1 MRFKNSIH
9 NKLNEIQIA
18 EEIDEEKLNEAR
30 KDGTQWYNIICLIKL
45 KRTKNGLIPTQISTK
60 SDENVN

>member
-9 NKLNEIQIA
+9 NKLNEIQIV

-30 KDGTQWYNIICLIKL
+30 KDRTQWYNIICLIKL
-45 KRTKNGLIPTQISTK
+45 KRTKNDLIPTQISTK